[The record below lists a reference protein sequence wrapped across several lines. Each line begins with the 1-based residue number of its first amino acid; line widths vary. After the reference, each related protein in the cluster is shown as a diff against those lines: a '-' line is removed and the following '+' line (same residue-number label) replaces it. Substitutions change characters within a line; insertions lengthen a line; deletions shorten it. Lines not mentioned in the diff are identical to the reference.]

1 MCRERLHIAY
11 VYIYIA
17 SLCVADCVPCI
28 EQRIWAL
35 KSDEHS

>member
-1 MCRERLHIAY
+1 MGFKWFQYKKCLILDDLGGPAFLETHT
-11 VYIYIA
+11 
-17 SLCVADCVPCI
+17 